1 MIGTLVNAAA
11 VIAGSAAGLLLHA
24 KFPERIT
31 RIAFQGIGLF
41 TLFMGVK
48 MAMETADL
56 MIMVFTIL
64 IGSILGELLK
74 LEARTQRMGNWLKN
88 KVKSQNDK
96 FTDGL
101 VTAFLLFC
109 MGSMTV
115 LGAVEEGMGGKPDL
129 LLAKS
134 VLDGFSSIALAAS
147 LGAGVLFSAV
157 PLLIYQGGL
166 TMLAGQLSGVLSPV
180 VIGEVTGVGGLMLIG
195 MGINILEIRRIQV
208 LNMLPAL
215 LVAGVLAWLMH

>member
-56 MIMVFTIL
+56 MIMVFSIL

-74 LEARTQRMGNWLKN
+74 LEARTERMGNWLKN